1 MFNSF
6 VSKSGTKKEL
16 SILSKSFRNCDSQPG
31 ERPQALLDPD
41 GDCALDQ
48 EIMNFFMYDGHRH

>member
-1 MFNSF
+1 M
-6 VSKSGTKKEL
+6 
-16 SILSKSFRNCDSQPG
+16 NCG

-48 EIMNFFMYDGHRH
+48 EIMNFFMYDRHRHWADDFSKT

>member
-1 MFNSF
+1 M
-6 VSKSGTKKEL
+6 
-16 SILSKSFRNCDSQPG
+16 NCG

-48 EIMNFFMYDGHRH
+48 EIMNFFMYDRHRH